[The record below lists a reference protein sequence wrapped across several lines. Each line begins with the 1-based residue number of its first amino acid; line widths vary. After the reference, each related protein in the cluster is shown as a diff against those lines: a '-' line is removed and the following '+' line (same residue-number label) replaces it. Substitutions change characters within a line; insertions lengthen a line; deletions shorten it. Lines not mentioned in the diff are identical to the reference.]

1 MFVIKAGPEHEVL
14 SVNSIGEAIWASPAI
29 AAGRL
34 YVRGAEHLFCIAD
47 LGDR

>member
-14 SVNSIGEAIWASPAI
+14 AVNAINEAIWASPAI

-34 YVRGAEHLFCIAD
+34 YVRGSDHLFCITE
-47 LGDR
+47 LGSR